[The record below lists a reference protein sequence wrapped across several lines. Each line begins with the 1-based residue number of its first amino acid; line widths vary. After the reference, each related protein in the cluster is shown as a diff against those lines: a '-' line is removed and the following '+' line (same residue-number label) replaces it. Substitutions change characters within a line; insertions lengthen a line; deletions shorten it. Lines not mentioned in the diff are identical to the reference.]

1 MFKMRRLLSL
11 LVFLLIFFAEGNA
24 QSVSF
29 WAPKDSVMPNVDV
42 YRADI
47 QVSNFKFIV
56 GTQFNVA
63 WDSTLLSLDSVG
75 NFGLPLKLE
84 DHFGL
89 VSTSKGVLSFQW
101 FDESL
106 QGINLPDKKAIF
118 SLFFKV
124 KGLRGVKSPITFIDT
139 PTNIRETAD
148 SSYKAVTA
156 FYVDGFVVLKMGATS
171 AAQGIDPDRLRIEKV
186 YPNPASTGEVSVQWF
201 ATFPGKVAYTLTDA
215 KGSIVKKWANETG
228 TGAQLLQIPVTDFPM
243 KGFYNL
249 QIKQGIFQS
258 NQQILYMPSN

>member
-1 MFKMRRLLSL
+1 MRRLLFI
-11 LVFLLIFFAEGNA
+11 LVFGSSFISMNKMKA

-29 WAPKDSVMPNVDV
+29 WAPKDSIMSNVDV

-63 WDSTLLSLDSVG
+63 WDSTLLILDSVG
-75 NFGLPLKLE
+75 NFGLPLKLD

-89 VSTSKGVLSFQW
+89 VSKSKGVLSFQW

-106 QGINLPDKKAIF
+106 KGVTLPDKKAIF
-118 SLFFKV
+118 SLYFKV
-124 KGLRGVKSPITFIDT
+124 KGLRGLKSPITFVDT

-171 AAQGIDPDRLRIEKV
+171 SAPGIDPDQLRIENV
-186 YPNPASTGEVSVQWF
+186 YPNPVSTGEVSIHWF
-201 ATFPGKVAYTLTDA
+201 SSMPGNVDYTLTDV
-215 KGSIVKKWANETG
+215 KGSVIKRWQQKVG
-228 TGAQLLQIPVTDFPM
+228 SGVQFLRLPVSDFPAR
-243 KGFYNL
+243 GYYNF
-249 QIKQGIFQS
+249 QIKQGNFQS
-258 NQQILYMPSN
+258 NQQIIYMPAN

>member
-1 MFKMRRLLSL
+1 MRRFLSL
-11 LVFLLIFFAEGNA
+11 FVFLVCFFNAGVNA

-29 WAPKDSVMPNVDV
+29 WAPKDSILANVDV

-75 NFGLPLKLE
+75 NFGLPLKLD

-89 VSTSKGVLSFQW
+89 VSKSKGVLSFQW
-101 FDESL
+101 FDESFK
-106 QGINLPDKKAIF
+106 GITLLDKKVLF
-118 SLFFKV
+118 SLYFKV
-124 KGLRGVKSPITFIDT
+124 KGLRGLKSPITFVDT

-171 AAQGIDPDRLRIEKV
+171 SAPGIDPDQLRIEKV
-186 YPNPASTGEVSVQWF
+186 YPNPVSTGEVSVNWF
-201 ATFPGKVAYTLTDA
+201 SSIPGTVEYTLTDV
-215 KGSIVKKWANETG
+215 KGSIIKKWLNRIGTG
-228 TGAQLLQIPVTDFPM
+228 TQYLQIPVTDFPA
-243 KGFYNL
+243 KGYYNL

-258 NQQILYMPSN
+258 NQQIIYMPAN

>member
-1 MFKMRRLLSL
+1 MRRFLSL
-11 LVFLLIFFAEGNA
+11 FVFLVGFFNAGVNA

-29 WAPKDSVMPNVDV
+29 WAPKDSILASVDV

-75 NFGLPLKLE
+75 NFGLPLKLD

-89 VSTSKGVLSFQW
+89 VSKSKGVLSFQW

-106 QGINLPDKKAIF
+106 KGITLPDKKVLF
-118 SLFFKV
+118 SLYFKV
-124 KGLRGVKSPITFIDT
+124 KGLRGLKSPITFVDT

-156 FYVDGFVVLKMGATS
+156 FYVDGFLVLKMGATS
-171 AAQGIDPDRLRIEKV
+171 SAPGIDPDQLRIEKV
-186 YPNPASTGEVSVQWF
+186 YPNPVSTGEVSVNWF
-201 ATFPGKVAYTLTDA
+201 SSIPGTVEYTLIDV
-215 KGSIVKKWANETG
+215 KGSIIKKWLNRIGTG
-228 TGAQLLQIPVTDFPM
+228 TQYLQIPVTDFPA
-243 KGFYNL
+243 KGYYNL

-258 NQQILYMPSN
+258 NQQIIYMPAN